1 MPARDNPRD
10 QGAVN
15 RDREFEELLSKA
27 AQRAEADRERILKA
41 EQAEPL
47 AGKKRASAA

>member
-10 QGAVN
+10 QGAVK
-15 RDREFEELLSKA
+15 DREFEELLSKA
-27 AQRAEADRERILKA
+27 VQHLEARGKQVLRV
-41 EQAEPL
+41 EPP